1 MSTKRTDVI
10 IRTQINIL
18 SVFDNIYIFL
28 SRVNQGWVGGGR
40 GLPNACACVRAR
52 YRWPWLMTRSNGT
65 SENQS
70 PTGDSIQNWSKRK
83 GVLPKITPA
92 ARCLGVNDPDEC
104 AASDPVCVWEYL
116 LPWPRSA
123 AQQRPDSSPRHLLW
137 PGAKVKALESAA
149 AQQSCHLSPG
159 AEAPAIDEGILEISY
174 LGMVHLH
181 LQRKER
187 ILLAAGVQCLVSS
200 STPLRF
206 IENSFSVQAQS
217 LTSTVRKLY
226 RK

>member
-1 MSTKRTDVI
+1 M
-10 IRTQINIL
+10 
-18 SVFDNIYIFL
+18 
-28 SRVNQGWVGGGR
+28 
-40 GLPNACACVRAR
+40 
-52 YRWPWLMTRSNGT
+52 
-65 SENQS
+65 
-70 PTGDSIQNWSKRK
+70 
-83 GVLPKITPA
+83 
-92 ARCLGVNDPDEC
+92 
-104 AASDPVCVWEYL
+104 
-116 LPWPRSA
+116 
-123 AQQRPDSSPRHLLW
+123 
-137 PGAKVKALESAA
+137 KALESAA

-217 LTSTVRKLY
+217 LTSTESGNYIENKTNRSTTNQTGANPSIFSNY
-226 RK
+226 